1 MVQQKQQGKQS
12 IFFEKPPFV
21 SGYASVV
28 GQKEGEGP
36 YGSYFDVIE
45 EDSKL
50 GADTWEEAEGK
61 LQEEAAKLAI
71 EHSGFPLDE
80 IRYIVA
86 GDLLGQLMAS
96 SFGLLTL
103 QKPFFGVYGACSTM
117 GESISLGAMMIEGGY
132 ADHVLALT
140 SSHFASAEKQFRFP
154 LAYGNQR
161 PRAATWTVTGS
172 GGVVLSAAE
181 KAKSRVVVRG
191 ITTGKIVDYGIKD
204 TMNMG
209 ACMAPA
215 AGDAIAAHLSD
226 FDSSPEQYDRII
238 TGDLGL
244 VGKDILLDLLKAKG
258 YDISKQYMDCGI
270 EIYDEEQQVQ
280 AGGSGCGCSA
290 VMLTGY
296 ILKQLESGEWKRV
309 LFVPTGALL
318 SVVSFNE
325 GNSIPGIAHA
335 VMLEHVDV

>member
-1 MVQQKQQGKQS
+1 MEHKQQGKQS
-12 IFFEKPPFV
+12 VKFEHPPV
-21 SGYASVV
+21 ISGHASVV

-45 EDSKL
+45 QDPKL
-50 GADTWEEAEGK
+50 GGDTWEEAEGK
-61 LQEEAAKLAI
+61 LQEKAAKLAI
-71 EHSGFPLDE
+71 EHSGFKQED

-96 SFGLLTL
+96 SFGLMTL

-117 GESISLGAMMIEGGY
+117 GESISLAAMLLDGGY
-132 ADHVLALT
+132 ADHILALT

-154 LAYGNQR
+154 LGYSNQR
-161 PRAATWTVTGS
+161 PKAATWTVTGS
-172 GGVVLSAAE
+172 GGVVLSAGG
-181 KAKSRVVVRG
+181 KAKGKVVVRG

-226 FDSSPEQYDRII
+226 FDSKPEDYDRII
-238 TGDLGL
+238 TGDLGK
-244 VGKDILLDLLKAKG
+244 VGKDILIDLLRAKG

-290 VMLTGY
+290 VMLTGF
-296 ILKQLESGEWKRV
+296 ILKKLTSGEWQRV

-335 VMLEHVDV
+335 VLLEHVN